1 MRFRN
6 RQQNSSVP
14 EVNLV
19 PMMDVMMS
27 VLTFFIIT
35 SMSFTGQRLGNI
47 NLPGLSGSETD
58 TGSKTGQLVKQTLDI
73 GLNRQGEILLDNQ
86 VITVDQLAETMRSYL
101 AQNPQGTVVLKA
113 DRELPYE
120 QVTKLLKEMSK
131 IGGSRVSLAIER
143 R

>member
-6 RQQNSSVP
+6 RQQNSSTP

-47 NLPGLSGSETD
+47 NLPGLPGTQ
-58 TGSKTGQLVKQTLDI
+58 TGAGEQADQTAQESLDI

-86 VITVDQLAETMRSYL
+86 VITVDQLAEKMRSFL

-120 QVTKLLKEMSK
+120 QVTKLLQEMSK

>member
-6 RQQNSSVP
+6 RSQNSSVP

-19 PMMDVMMS
+19 PMLDVLMS

-35 SMSFTGQRLGNI
+35 SMSLTGQRLGNI
-47 NLPGLSGSETD
+47 NLPGLSGTGTNADEQTD
-58 TGSKTGQLVKQTLDI
+58 QTIQASLTI
-73 GLNRQGEILLDNQ
+73 GLNLQNEILLDNQ
-86 VITVDQLAETMRSYL
+86 VITIDQLAEKMRSFL
-101 AQNPQGTVVLKA
+101 GQNPQGTVVLKA

-120 QVTKLLKEMSK
+120 QVTKLLKEMGK
-131 IGGSRVSLAIER
+131 IGGSNVSLSIER

>member
-1 MRFRN
+1 
-6 RQQNSSVP
+6 
-14 EVNLV
+14 
-19 PMMDVMMS
+19 MDVMMS

-47 NLPGLSGSETD
+47 DLPGLPGTQ
-58 TGSKTGQLVKQTLDI
+58 TGAGEQTGQVAQSLAI

-86 VITVDQLAETMRSYL
+86 VITVDQLAEKMRSFL

>member
-6 RQQNSSVP
+6 QQHNSSVP

-35 SMSFTGQRLGNI
+35 SMTLTGQRLANV
-47 NLPGLSGSETD
+47 NLPGLSSIGAGESEQKAAESLT
-58 TGSKTGQLVKQTLDI
+58 I
-73 GLNRQGEILLDNQ
+73 GLNRQGEILLDGKVAN
-86 VITVDQLAETMRSYL
+86 VTQLTEIMQAYL
-101 AQNPQGTVVLKA
+101 AQNPQGTIVLKA

-120 QVTKLLKEMSK
+120 EVVKLLKEMAK
-131 IGGSRVSLAIER
+131 IGGSQVSLAIER
-143 R
+143 S